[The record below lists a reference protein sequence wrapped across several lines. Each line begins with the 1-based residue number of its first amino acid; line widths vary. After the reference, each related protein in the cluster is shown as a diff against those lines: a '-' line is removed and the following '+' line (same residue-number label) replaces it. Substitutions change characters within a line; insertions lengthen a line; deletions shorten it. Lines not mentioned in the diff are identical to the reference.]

1 MVDLTIGKV
10 SEASFNNGTFVQSK
24 ADSGFKEMIKEA
36 IHKVDALEKDANKT
50 IVGLLEGETD
60 VHESM
65 VALQKADI
73 SMRMLLTVRNKVLDA
88 YREIM
93 RMQF

>member
-1 MVDLTIGKV
+1 MIDLTIGKI
-10 SEASFNNGTFVQSK
+10 SEASFNNGNIVLSK
-24 ADSGFKEMIKEA
+24 GDNGFKEVIKDA
-36 IHKVDALEKDANKT
+36 IHKVDALERDANNT
-50 IVGLLEGETD
+50 IIGLLQGEVD

-65 VALQKADI
+65 IALQKADI
-73 SMRMLLTVRNKVLDA
+73 SMRMFLNVRNKVLDA

>member
-1 MVDLTIGKV
+1 MADLTMGTI
-10 SEASFNNGTFVQSK
+10 SEAPITNGNYVQSK
-24 ADSGFKEMIKEA
+24 ANTGFKEMIKEA

-50 IVGLLEGETD
+50 IVGLLEGKTD
-60 VHESM
+60 VQESM
-65 VALQKADI
+65 IALQKADI